1 MNKGL
6 QLDYETGDRIAVCVM
21 KDQLAYLRKE
31 QEWFEADGE
40 KRKTLTRELGYSQW
54 VHEEDYALNRD
65 KYIPALETLIKYF
78 GG

>member
-1 MNKGL
+1 MSKAL

-21 KDQLAYLRKE
+21 RDQLAYLRKE
-31 QEWFEADGE
+31 QEWFEATPEGRE
-40 KRKTLTRELGYSQW
+40 KLTKELGYGQW
-54 VHEEDYALNRD
+54 VHPDDYALNRD